1 VPTWRPLRLDC
12 PSSAVLSLIGRVTDG
27 FQGMPRGPAGGARRY
42 RIVAGAVHVCE
53 AHSHSR
59 VGPRFFGA
67 SVVRGPATPLGR
79 SLLRASKQD
88 GSVID
93 RPTTEK
99 GKKVDKSKKFGPIY
113 KVMLHN
119 DNFNR
124 REYVV
129 QVLLKVIDSMQV
141 DDAVNVMQEA
151 HESGIALVTAVV
163 QEDAERYCQGLRNGG
178 LISTIEPDTAPGGS
192 N

>member
-1 VPTWRPLRLDC
+1 MGLVWMVSRGVCATGRAGEGCRRGDLRGVTSGRRAHMATAAVGLPLQRRTVADWAC
-12 PSSAVLSLIGRVTDG
+12 NGRIPG
-27 FQGMPRGPAGGARRY
+27 HAAR
-42 RIVAGAVHVCE
+42 AC
-53 AHSHSR
+53 
-59 VGPRFFGA
+59 RFFGA
-67 SVVRGPATPLGR
+67 SVVRG
-79 SLLRASKQD
+79 KQD

-119 DNFNR
+119 DSFNR

-178 LISTIEPDTAPGGS
+178 LIS
-192 N
+192 

>member
-1 VPTWRPLRLDC
+1 
-12 PSSAVLSLIGRVTDG
+12 
-27 FQGMPRGPAGGARRY
+27 
-42 RIVAGAVHVCE
+42 
-53 AHSHSR
+53 
-59 VGPRFFGA
+59 
-67 SVVRGPATPLGR
+67 
-79 SLLRASKQD
+79 
-88 GSVID
+88 
-93 RPTTEK
+93 
-99 GKKVDKSKKFGPIY
+99 VDKSKKFGPIY